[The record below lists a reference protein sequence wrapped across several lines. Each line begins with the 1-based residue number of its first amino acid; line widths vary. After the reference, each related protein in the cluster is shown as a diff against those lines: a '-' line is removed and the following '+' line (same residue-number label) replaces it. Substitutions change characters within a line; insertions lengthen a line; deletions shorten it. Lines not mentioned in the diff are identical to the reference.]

1 MAAYR
6 PTPADKSGFERE
18 FAHWITT
25 DPRIPPP
32 QRNVYLGGWELDFY
46 WPDQRVVA
54 ETDGERYHMLPA
66 DRERDYRKD
75 AWLQL
80 HRIAVLRVGEF
91 RFEHD
96 RDGVLDDLLGLLGL
110 DRRRLDSAPYVGV
123 GGPKALRA
131 RRGGAAD
138 RRALA
143 GI

>member
-46 WPDQRVVA
+46 WPDQGVVA

-75 AWLQL
+75 AWLQR

-96 RDGVLDDLLGLLGL
+96 R
-110 DRRRLDSAPYVGV
+110 
-123 GGPKALRA
+123 A
-131 RRGGAAD
+131 RRFGRICSACSGWTTASNRPDGLGWTQATPPPGRLGCD
-138 RRALA
+138 A
-143 GI
+143 